1 MCDNCPTPEEIKIYE
16 AEIQERRK
24 ALYDA
29 LLSGD
34 YKQGYNILK
43 HQDEKGTI
51 RHCCL
56 GVAAEVAI
64 IMGCAVEAEFDAI
77 LGEYFFNGNRE
88 VLDVVLADW
97 YRFPDGN
104 PDVTVADLHGFDGN
118 VSKTLADL
126 NDSGGYDFAE
136 IAEVIR
142 QNFLTGVDSQL
153 TD

>member
-1 MCDNCPTPEEIKIYE
+1 MCDNCPTPEEIKLYE

-34 YKQGYNILK
+34 YKQGRNVLK
-43 HQDEKGTI
+43 LEDEDGTI

-64 IMGCAVEAEFDAI
+64 IMGCDVEAKFDADTKMY
-77 LGEYFFNGNRE
+77 YFNDNLE
-88 VLDVVLADW
+88 VLDAVVTAW
-97 YRFPDGN
+97 YGFADGN
-104 PDVTVADLHGFDGN
+104 PDVTFSDLHGYDRT
-118 VSKTLADL
+118 VTKTLADL
-126 NDSGGYDFAE
+126 NDSEGYDFAE
-136 IAEVIR
+136 IAEIIR

-153 TD
+153 KS